1 MANRSRGNS
10 LRSEFFARICI
21 GGVLVCAVPN
31 VRAHGDLDVDAT
43 RSIDTL
49 YFHRDIP
56 GNLEKSIQESDAEIS
71 KQVEAKNDN
80 LESMFLWRRCR
91 SLVARGEKRE
101 KKADKLADYGL
112 AQTDCEKSVALSSG
126 SADGHFW
133 YGVSMGRWGEAK
145 GIMKAMFL
153 IKPIRKEM
161 AATLRL
167 DPNHGGA
174 HRVLGEMLWQI
185 PGFAGGDKKAALAEY
200 ETSVKLSPD
209 RSTNYAV
216 LAEAYLH
223 FDRKDDAI
231 RVLKAVADIKN
242 PADPAEYPG
251 DVADAQ
257 KLLAK
262 LTK

>member
-1 MANRSRGNS
+1 MYTLGLLSVACVLASVPARADDGTRDFLSRQDQ
-10 LRSEFFARICI
+10 
-21 GGVLVCAVPN
+21 
-31 VRAHGDLDVDAT
+31 H
-43 RSIDTL
+43 
-49 YFHRDIP
+49 YFHRDQ
-56 GNLEKSIQESDAEIS
+56 GSNLELSISELDEPIKAGGAG
-71 KQVEAKNDN
+71 EAD
-80 LESMFLWRRCR
+80 LLWRRCR

-101 KKADKLADYGL
+101 KKSDKLADYAL
-112 AQTDCEKSVALSSG
+112 AQADCEKSVALSSG

-161 AATLRL
+161 AETLKL

-200 ETSVKLSPD
+200 ETAVKLSPD
-209 RSTNYAV
+209 RSTNYQT

-231 RVLKAVADIKN
+231 RTLKAVADIKN
-242 PADPAEYPG
+242 PADPAEYPS
-251 DVADAQ
+251 DLADAQ

-262 LTK
+262 LNAK